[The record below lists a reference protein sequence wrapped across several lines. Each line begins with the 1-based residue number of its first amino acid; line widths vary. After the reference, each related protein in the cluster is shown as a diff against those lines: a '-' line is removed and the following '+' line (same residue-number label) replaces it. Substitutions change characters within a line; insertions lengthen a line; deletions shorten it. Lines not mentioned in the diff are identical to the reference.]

1 MMKQKIVNTLKK
13 ISEGSL
19 TSFGSI
25 AIAIILILIIVA
37 VFASIPM
44 MLIWGL
50 QLLGFP
56 VVTSFKSYCG
66 ALLIMLFTSY
76 SKIRINKTSN
86 TSKDN

>member
-1 MMKQKIVNTLKK
+1 MKQKIVNTLKK

-25 AIAIILILIIVA
+25 AIAIILILIVAA
-37 VFASIPM
+37 VFAAIPM

-50 QLLGFP
+50 QLLGFGI
-56 VVTSFKSYCG
+56 VTSFKSYCG
-66 ALLIMLFTSY
+66 ALLIMLFISY
-76 SKIRINKTSN
+76 SKIGINRTSN